1 MSREQSYWTRAE
13 GGCIAGVMEA
23 LSIFSFYVFI
33 CCTTVLLSILFIS
46 ISVLSFS
53 GLLHASNTVKL
64 ASVQLLR
71 SRSERNV
78 FGTTLS
84 NLKV

>member
-1 MSREQSYWTRAE
+1 
-13 GGCIAGVMEA
+13 
-23 LSIFSFYVFI
+23 
-33 CCTTVLLSILFIS
+33 
-46 ISVLSFS
+46 
-53 GLLHASNTVKL
+53 VKL

-84 NLKV
+84 NLKVW